1 MGIFNKLINGLK
13 KTKTSL
19 ADKLKYV
26 VSKNELDDEF
36 FEELEYVLL
45 SSDIDP
51 ETVDSIIEEMRERAK
66 RALTKKSED
75 AKQILKEILVE
86 RLRDNDDNLEDYKF
100 PLVIMVVGVNGV
112 GKTTTIGKL
121 ASMFAS
127 QKKSVVIAAADTFRA
142 AASDQLEVWANR
154 ANVRIIRSE
163 ECTDAGAVVF
173 DAIKSAKAKN
183 TDVVIIDTAGR
194 LHNKSNLLE
203 ELKKISRVVE
213 REYQEASY
221 HKFLVLDGTTGQ
233 NSYNQ
238 LEAFDEAVGVTDL
251 VVTKLDG
258 TSKAGF
264 LVGLQ
269 STYSAPIRYI
279 GVGEGIDDLLDFDAK
294 DFVDSIIE

>member
-163 ECTDAGAVVF
+163 EGTDAGAVVF

-183 TDVVIIDTAGR
+183 ADVVIIDSIMTLPANEPVLTTAVVFATFAFFMFSSISSSILSIR
-194 LHNKSNLLE
+194 IPNSSNNCM
-203 ELKKISRVVE
+203 S
-213 REYQEASY
+213 S
-221 HKFLVLDGTTGQ
+221 FL
-233 NSYNQ
+233 NSLTFSLFQ
-238 LEAFDEAVGVTDL
+238 L
-251 VVTKLDG
+251 
-258 TSKAGF
+258 
-264 LVGLQ
+264 
-269 STYSAPIRYI
+269 
-279 GVGEGIDDLLDFDAK
+279 
-294 DFVDSIIE
+294 